1 MTAANSNLIGQPVA
15 ALDTPAL
22 LIDAVLLERNL
33 AAMRS
38 LVGLRGI
45 AYRPHTKSHKSPV
58 IARMQIEAGARG
70 ICCSKLGEAEV
81 MAAAGVDDIHITTPV
96 VGANKTQRL
105 AKIAAKGRV
114 SVVADNADNVAELSA
129 AASVLGV
136 VIDVVI
142 EVDVGQGRC
151 GVATSEQA
159 LAVADAIH
167 RARGLRLKGLQGYQG
182 KLQSMIA
189 FDARREAVGIALE
202 KLLIVAERLKKHG
215 FPLDVLTGG
224 GTGSLAIDLDLG
236 GLNELQPGSYV
247 FMDSTYRQIDWTAE
261 AARSPFANALSVL
274 AGVVSHPLPDRAV
287 LDVGWKAA
295 SSDSGPPV
303 LKGSDGLAVEFAGDE
318 HSLVPGAVACAALK
332 VGSKLELIPS
342 HCDTTVNLYDR
353 YHVIRNGVVEDVWA
367 VAARGR
373 SD

>member
-318 HSLVPGAVACAALK
+318 HSLVAGGAACAALK